1 MLSSWKFVER
11 GVVCSNEL
19 GSGYPSGDEYLL
31 VGFLII
37 VCARITIRTSEWNLV
52 VPVSGIS

>member
-31 VGFLII
+31 VGWILII
-37 VCARITIRTSEWNLV
+37 VCA
-52 VPVSGIS
+52 